1 MERYQSYGVGIE
13 IEVAESNDGNQRGG
27 QDAAQDDEGED
38 APLLRQQHSV
48 LSALLRGLK
57 SPWSQT

>member
-1 MERYQSYGVGIE
+1 MERYQSFGVGIE
-13 IEVAESNDGNQRGG
+13 IEVAASNDGIQRDG
-27 QDAAQDDEGED
+27 QDAARDDEGED

>member
-1 MERYQSYGVGIE
+1 MERYQSFGVGIE
-13 IEVAESNDGNQRGG
+13 IEVAASNDGNQRGG
-27 QDAAQDDEGED
+27 PDAAQVDEGED

-48 LSALLRGLK
+48 VSALVRGLK

>member
-1 MERYQSYGVGIE
+1 MERYQSFGVGIE
-13 IEVAESNDGNQRGG
+13 IEVASSNHGNQRGG

-57 SPWSQT
+57 SPWSQP